1 MQIDVTSFDL
11 ERQIKLETRQYK
23 EYEYIVTEDYVTI
36 TKYIGESGVVILP
49 HRIDNIVVKKIGKEA
64 FRDCKFITKVSLPE
78 TIEQLERYSFCGC
91 TGLTEFNFGDEIRE
105 IGSHAFYNC
114 RVLNEIYLPDDIRDI
129 GDGAFKNCD
138 KISKINVRAKSEK
151 LMSIKHPLEGLLHDI
166 VVRIV
171 YEIGEKTEKAALLF
185 PKNEVSF
192 SYYTTRL
199 NDKTSF
205 GVGNHYYYCIGDGTI
220 DYLRYDS
227 LFSGAKNELS
237 SEVLCQIALLRLM
250 YPYKLTDENS
260 EKYLLFIEEHIDTL
274 TKESIR
280 YENMEQLS
288 FFALKML
295 MKEGKIDEYI
305 EYALEHG
312 KVECT
317 SYLLAYKNENYNKR
331 SLDFDL

>member
-1 MQIDVTSFDL
+1 MDIRRHIDL
-11 ERQIKLETRQYK
+11 ERQTKLETRQYK
-23 EYEYIVTEDYVTI
+23 EFEYTVTEDFVTI

-49 HRIDNIVVKKIGKEA
+49 DKIDNVVVKKIGKEA
-64 FRDCKFITKVSLPE
+64 FRECKFMTKVSLPD
-78 TIEQLERYSFCGC
+78 TIEQLDSYSFCGC
-91 TGLTEFNFGDEIRE
+91 TGLTEFYFGDEIRE

-114 RVLNEIYLPDDIRDI
+114 RELNEIYLPDDIRDI

-138 KISKINVRAKSEK
+138 KINKINVRAKSEK
-151 LMSIKHPLEGLLHDI
+151 LMSIKHPLEGLLQD
-166 VVRIV
+166 VVVKIE
-171 YEIGEKTEKAALLF
+171 YEIEERKEKAALLF

-220 DYLRYDS
+220 DYQRYDS
-227 LFSGAKNELS
+227 LFSGAKNELI

-250 YPYKLTDENS
+250 YPYKLLDEYS
-260 EKYLLFIEEHIDTL
+260 EKYLLYIEEHIDTI
-274 TKESIR
+274 TKGAIKL
-280 YENMEQLS
+280 ENMEQLS
-288 FFALKML
+288 FFASKML
-295 MKEGKIDEYI
+295 MKEEKIDEYI
-305 EYALEHG
+305 EYALDLN

-331 SLDFDL
+331 NLDFEL